1 MAGAQLFAR
10 ADLDLRVIMLIGR
23 WGSSAICRYVQEEA
37 ALANQTRQ
45 LAILP
50 AVLDQVRAVVADCFR
65 GQGVLVHNVRSKLA
79 HKPCATECSTPSGD
93 WQSVGG
99 STGRQVVN
107 VIRLCFR
114 DFVIAPYA
122 FLKRVRSPKCLSIK
136 ASPQK
141 LQTRPP
147 LRRKVA
153 RAMAAPMSFDEMCDK
168 AAVHPTVRML
178 FKAKGVDVP
187 GVLHHL
193 FADRTKVSAFLEPL
207 RDGVELQ
214 GDTKRRSADE
224 LLIDQATVLEWLDV
238 IAAIKTAAVP
248 AAVPAAAS
256 ASTSASSVEKSQELP
271 AGYWNDFV
279 TDSKSLVVDGRNR
292 QFPAHLL
299 VGAEKTLGR
308 MVAEKKSGLYTAL
321 PLGEILFSTRTEPL
335 QRLAPLL
342 VTVGPHGADSAR
354 AQVSR

>member
-1 MAGAQLFAR
+1 
-10 ADLDLRVIMLIGR
+10 
-23 WGSSAICRYVQEEA
+23 
-37 ALANQTRQ
+37 
-45 LAILP
+45 
-50 AVLDQVRAVVADCFR
+50 
-65 GQGVLVHNVRSKLA
+65 
-79 HKPCATECSTPSGD
+79 
-93 WQSVGG
+93 
-99 STGRQVVN
+99 
-107 VIRLCFR
+107 
-114 DFVIAPYA
+114 
-122 FLKRVRSPKCLSIK
+122 
-136 ASPQK
+136 
-141 LQTRPP
+141 
-147 LRRKVA
+147 
-153 RAMAAPMSFDEMCDK
+153 MSFDEMCDK
-168 AAVHPTVRML
+168 AAVHPTVRMP

-292 QFPAHLL
+292 RFPAHLL